1 MYPLL
6 ELIQQNFVIFI
17 LIAVR
22 ITGIFVAAPVFAR
35 SSLPAIMKIGLSV
48 TISFILLPLMQDTS
62 IAADSFIS
70 LAAYSVT
77 EFLIG
82 VLIGFIA
89 FIYFSSIYLAGTIID
104 TQIGFGMV
112 NVFDPQTNSQVPVM
126 GNFYNNVIS
135 LLFIVVNGHH
145 LLIRALVDSYK
156 VLPIGFSV
164 NIDIEAVNLM
174 TRVFVEIF
182 ILAAKFSAPV
192 LIAIFLAT
200 VLLGILARTMPQMN
214 VFIVGIPL
222 KILVG
227 IISVI
232 ISLQYLL
239 PFAERL
245 FDRMF
250 VIINELLQI
259 LSKG

>member
-1 MYPLL
+1 MNPLL
-6 ELIQQNFVIFI
+6 EIIQTNFVIFM

-35 SSLPAIMKIGLSV
+35 SNLPALMKIGLSI

-62 IAADSFIS
+62 IVADSFLS
-70 LAAYSVT
+70 LTVYSII

-82 VLIGFIA
+82 ILIGFIA
-89 FIYFSSIYLAGTIID
+89 FIYFTSIYLAGTIID

-126 GNFYNNVIS
+126 GSFYNNIIS
-135 LLFIVVNGHH
+135 LLFIVMNGHH
-145 LLIRALVDSYK
+145 LLVRALVDSYK
-156 VLPIGFSV
+156 ILPIGFSL
-164 NIDIEAVNLM
+164 NMDIEVVNLM
-174 TRVFVEIF
+174 TNIFVDIF

-192 LIAIFLAT
+192 LIVIFLAN

-227 IISVI
+227 VITVI

-250 VIINELLQI
+250 VIIFEMLKI

>member
-1 MYPLL
+1 MNPLL
-6 ELIQQNFVIFI
+6 EIIQTNFVIFM

-35 SSLPAIMKIGLSV
+35 SNLPALMKIGLSI

-62 IAADSFIS
+62 IVADSFLS
-70 LAAYSVT
+70 LTVYSIT

-82 VLIGFIA
+82 ILIGFIA
-89 FIYFSSIYLAGTIID
+89 FIYFTSIYLAGTIID

-126 GNFYNNVIS
+126 GSFYNNIIS
-135 LLFIVVNGHH
+135 LLFIVMNGHH
-145 LLIRALVDSYK
+145 LLVRALVDSYK
-156 VLPIGFSV
+156 ILPIGFSL
-164 NIDIEAVNLM
+164 NMDIEAVNLM
-174 TRVFVEIF
+174 TNIFVDIF

-192 LIAIFLAT
+192 LIVIFLAN

-227 IISVI
+227 VITVI

-250 VIINELLQI
+250 VIIFEMLKI

>member
-1 MYPLL
+1 MNPLL
-6 ELIQQNFVIFI
+6 ELIQTNFVIFI

-35 SSLPAIMKIGLSV
+35 NNLPAIMKIGLSV
-48 TISFILLPLMQDTS
+48 TISFILLPLMQDTN
-62 IAADSFIS
+62 IVADSFIS
-70 LAAYSVT
+70 LIIYSIT

-82 VLIGFIA
+82 ILIGFIA
-89 FIYFSSIYLAGTIID
+89 FVYFTSIYLAGTIID

-112 NVFDPQTNSQVPVM
+112 NVFDPQTNSQIPVM
-126 GNFYNNVIS
+126 GNFYNNVVS

-145 LLIRALVDSYK
+145 LLVRALVDSYK
-156 VLPIGFSV
+156 ILPIGFSI

-174 TRVFVEIF
+174 TRVFVDVF

-192 LIAIFLAT
+192 LIAIFLANA
-200 VLLGILARTMPQMN
+200 LLGILARTMPQMN
-214 VFIVGIPL
+214 VFIVGLPL

-227 IISVI
+227 IVTVI

-250 VIINELLQI
+250 VMIYEMLQI